1 MIATL
6 QLDTI
11 EWKIPNVKKE
21 AYVKFLNGMHQN
33 YQCEF
38 VPNLLFKILYGEWN
52 LFSTCLIFNK
62 VEKGSFYKGNKISRA
77 QENITK

>member
-1 MIATL
+1 MQSVIATL

-38 VPNLLFKILYGEWN
+38 VPNLLFKILYGE
-52 LFSTCLIFNK
+52 
-62 VEKGSFYKGNKISRA
+62 
-77 QENITK
+77 